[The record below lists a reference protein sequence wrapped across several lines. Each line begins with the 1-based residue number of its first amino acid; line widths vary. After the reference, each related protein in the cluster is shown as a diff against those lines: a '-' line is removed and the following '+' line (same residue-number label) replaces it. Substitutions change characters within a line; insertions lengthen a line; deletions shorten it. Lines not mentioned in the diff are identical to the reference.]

1 MLIAEIE
8 CCNVTNDAIITDAV
22 ADRDIAYN
30 KQALREESVK
40 TAFVRRQNSV
50 AFSSCSQLEIRMI
63 LSIVLASD
71 ASDVVSFL

>member
-1 MLIAEIE
+1 ME
-8 CCNVTNDAIITDAV
+8 CVNDGAILTDAV

-30 KQALREESVK
+30 KQALREVSVK
-40 TAFVRRQNSV
+40 TAFARRKNAV